1 MSKRLVH
8 TPEGV
13 RDIYG
18 EELEKKLVMQ
28 DKLHQT
34 FLGAGYRDIQ
44 TPSFEFFDV
53 FSKDIGTTPSRELYK
68 FFETEKADIVLKI
81 KGAKKFDDALR
92 SELCDAL
99 CEFVERY

>member
-18 EELEKKLVMQ
+18 LEYAKKLAVQNMLH
-28 DKLHQT
+28 DK
-34 FLGAGYRDIQ
+34 FKEFGYKDIQ

-53 FSKDIGTTPSRELYK
+53 FGKEIGTTASKDL
-68 FFETEKADIVLKI
+68 
-81 KGAKKFDDALR
+81 
-92 SELCDAL
+92 
-99 CEFVERY
+99 